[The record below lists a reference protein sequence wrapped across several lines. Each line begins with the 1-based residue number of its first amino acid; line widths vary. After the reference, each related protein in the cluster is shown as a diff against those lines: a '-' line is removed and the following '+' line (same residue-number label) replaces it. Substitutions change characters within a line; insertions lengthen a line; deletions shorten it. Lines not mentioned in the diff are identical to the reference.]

1 SMSLK
6 ERLTELSTELAELA
20 TQAGRSPEEIKLIAV
35 SKTHPSELI
44 AEAFQAGQVRFGENR
59 VQEASEKIEKLQ
71 NLGIEWHLIGHLQK
85 NKARFCPGRFD
96 WIHSVDSQELL
107 ELLEKQCALQRQP
120 IQILLQANLSQEDS
134 KSGVSDYDN
143 LCRLLEKT
151 QGCQWLRCRGLM
163 TMAAA
168 TDDANKIRKTFSQ
181 LRTWLEKL
189 RNEFTLTTFT
199 ELSMGMSSDYRI
211 AIAEGATM
219 VRLGTALFGERNKP
233 LTVQ

>member
-1 SMSLK
+1 MSLK

-59 VQEASEKIEKLQ
+59 VQEASEKIERLQ
-71 NLGIEWHLIGHLQK
+71 NPGIEWHLIGHLQK

-96 WIHSVDSQELL
+96 WIHSVDSRELL
-107 ELLEKQCALQRQP
+107 ELLEKQCALQSQP

>member
-1 SMSLK
+1 MSLK
-6 ERLTELSTELAELA
+6 ERLTGLSTELAELA

-59 VQEASEKIEKLQ
+59 VQEASEKIERLQ
-71 NLGIEWHLIGHLQK
+71 NPGIEWHLIGHLQK

-151 QGCQWLRCRGLM
+151 PGCQWLRCRGLM

-168 TDDANKIRKTFSQ
+168 IDDANKIRKTFSQ

-219 VRLGTALFGERNKP
+219 IRLGTTLFGERNKP
-233 LTVQ
+233 LTLQ

>member
-1 SMSLK
+1 MSLK
-6 ERLTELSTELAELA
+6 ERLTELSAELSELA

-59 VQEASEKIEKLQ
+59 VQEASEKIERLQ
-71 NLGIEWHLIGHLQK
+71 NPGIEWHLIGHLQK

-96 WIHSVDSQELL
+96 WIQSVDSQELL
-107 ELLEKQCALQRQP
+107 ELLEKQCALQSQP

-168 TDDANKIRKTFSQ
+168 TDDANNIHKTFSQ

-219 VRLGTALFGERNKP
+219 IRLGTTLFGERNKP
-233 LTVQ
+233 LIVQ

>member
-1 SMSLK
+1 MSLK

-59 VQEASEKIEKLQ
+59 VQEASEKIERLQ
-71 NLGIEWHLIGHLQK
+71 NPGIEWHLIGHLQK

-107 ELLEKQCALQRQP
+107 ELLEKQCVLQSQP

-134 KSGVSDYDN
+134 KSGVNDYDN

-233 LTVQ
+233 LTV

>member
-1 SMSLK
+1 MSLK
-6 ERLTELSTELAELA
+6 ERLTELSAELSELA

-59 VQEASEKIEKLQ
+59 VQEASEKIERLQ
-71 NLGIEWHLIGHLQK
+71 NPGIEWHLIGHLQK

-107 ELLEKQCALQRQP
+107 ELLEKQCALQSQP
-120 IQILLQANLSQEDS
+120 VQILLQANLSQEDS
-134 KSGVSDYDN
+134 KSGVSDYNN

-219 VRLGTALFGERNKP
+219 IRLGTTLFGERNKP

>member
-1 SMSLK
+1 MSLK
-6 ERLTELSTELAELA
+6 ERLTELSAELAELA
-20 TQAGRSPEEIKLIAV
+20 TEAGRSPEEIKLIAV

-59 VQEASEKIEKLQ
+59 VQEASEKIERLQ
-71 NLGIEWHLIGHLQK
+71 NPGIEWHLIGHLQK

-107 ELLEKQCALQRQP
+107 ELLEKQCSLQSQP
-120 IQILLQANLSQEDS
+120 IQILLQTNLSQEGS
-134 KSGVSDYDN
+134 KSGVRDYDN

-151 QGCQWLRCRGLM
+151 QSCQWLRCRGLM

-168 TDDANKIRKTFSQ
+168 TDDANEIRRTFVQ

-219 VRLGTALFGERNKP
+219 VRLGTALFGERTRP
-233 LTVQ
+233 LTMQ

>member
-1 SMSLK
+1 MSLK
-6 ERLTELSTELAELA
+6 ERLTELSAELAELA
-20 TQAGRSPEEIKLIAV
+20 TEAGRSPEEIKLIAV

-59 VQEASEKIEKLQ
+59 VQEASEKIERLQ
-71 NLGIEWHLIGHLQK
+71 KPGIEWHLIGHLQK

-107 ELLEKQCALQRQP
+107 ELLEKQCALQRQS

-143 LCRLLEKT
+143 LCRLLEKA
-151 QGCQWLRCRGLM
+151 QDCQWLSCRGLM

-168 TDDANKIRKTFSQ
+168 TDDANEIRRTFAQ

-189 RNEFTLTTFT
+189 RNEFNLTTFT

-219 VRLGTALFGERNKP
+219 IRLGTALFGERAKP
-233 LTVQ
+233 LIIK

>member
-1 SMSLK
+1 MSLK

-71 NLGIEWHLIGHLQK
+71 NPGIEWHLIGHLQK

-107 ELLEKQCALQRQP
+107 ELLEKQCALQSQP

>member
-1 SMSLK
+1 MSLK

-85 NKARFCPGRFD
+85 NKARFCPGRFN

-107 ELLEKQCALQRQP
+107 ELLEKQCALQSQP

-151 QGCQWLRCRGLM
+151 QGCRWLRCRGLM

-168 TDDANKIRKTFSQ
+168 TDDANEIRRTFAQ

-219 VRLGTALFGERNKP
+219 IRLGTALFGDRAKP
-233 LTVQ
+233 LIIQ

>member
-1 SMSLK
+1 MSLK
-6 ERLTELSTELAELA
+6 ERLTELSAELSGLA

-107 ELLEKQCALQRQP
+107 ELLEKQCALQSQP

>member
-1 SMSLK
+1 MSLK

-59 VQEASEKIEKLQ
+59 VQEASEKIERLQ
-71 NLGIEWHLIGHLQK
+71 NPGIEWHLIGHLQK

-107 ELLEKQCALQRQP
+107 ELLEKQCALQSQP
-120 IQILLQANLSQEDS
+120 IQILLQANLSQENS

-151 QGCQWLRCRGLM
+151 QDCQWLRCRGLM

-219 VRLGTALFGERNKP
+219 IRLGTALFGERAKP
-233 LTVQ
+233 LIIQ

>member
-1 SMSLK
+1 MSLK
-6 ERLTELSTELAELA
+6 ERLTELSAELSELA

-44 AEAFQAGQVRFGENR
+44 AEAFQAGRVRFGENR
-59 VQEASEKIEKLQ
+59 VQEASEKIERLQ
-71 NLGIEWHLIGHLQK
+71 NPGIEWHLIGHLQK

-107 ELLEKQCALQRQP
+107 ELLEKQCALQSQP

-151 QGCQWLRCRGLM
+151 QGCQWLHCRGLM

-168 TDDANKIRKTFSQ
+168 TDDANNIHKTFSQ

-219 VRLGTALFGERNKP
+219 IRLGTTLFGERNKP
-233 LTVQ
+233 LTLQ

>member
-1 SMSLK
+1 MSLK

-107 ELLEKQCALQRQP
+107 ELLEKQCALQSQP

>member
-1 SMSLK
+1 MSLK

-59 VQEASEKIEKLQ
+59 VQEASEKIERLQ
-71 NLGIEWHLIGHLQK
+71 NPGIEWHLIGHLQK

-107 ELLEKQCALQRQP
+107 ELLERQCALQRQP

-189 RNEFTLTTFT
+189 RNEFTLTTLT

>member
-1 SMSLK
+1 MSLK
-6 ERLTELSTELAELA
+6 ERLTELSAELAELA
-20 TQAGRSPEEIKLIAV
+20 TEAGRSPEEIKLIAV

-59 VQEASEKIEKLQ
+59 VQEASEKIERLQ
-71 NLGIEWHLIGHLQK
+71 KPGIEWHLIGHLQK

-107 ELLEKQCALQRQP
+107 ELLEKQCALQSQP
-120 IQILLQANLSQEDS
+120 IQILLQANLSQENS

-143 LCRLLEKT
+143 LCRLLEKA
-151 QGCQWLRCRGLM
+151 QDCQWLSCRGLM

-168 TDDANKIRKTFSQ
+168 TDDANEIRRTFAQ

-219 VRLGTALFGERNKP
+219 IRLGTALFGERAKP
-233 LTVQ
+233 LIIK

>member
-1 SMSLK
+1 MSLK

-107 ELLEKQCALQRQP
+107 ELLEKQCALQSQP

-151 QGCQWLRCRGLM
+151 QDFQWLRCRGLM

-211 AIAEGATM
+211 AVAEGATM

-233 LTVQ
+233 LTV

>member
-1 SMSLK
+1 MSLK
-6 ERLTELSTELAELA
+6 ERLTELSAELAELA
-20 TQAGRSPEEIKLIAV
+20 TEAGRSPEEIKLIAV

-59 VQEASEKIEKLQ
+59 VQEASEKIERLQ
-71 NLGIEWHLIGHLQK
+71 NPGIEWHLIGHLQK

-96 WIHSVDSQELL
+96 WIHSIDSQELL
-107 ELLEKQCALQRQP
+107 ELLEKQCALQSQP
-120 IQILLQANLSQEDS
+120 IQILLQANLSQENS
-134 KSGVSDYDN
+134 KSGVSDYNN
-143 LCRLLEKT
+143 LCRLLEKA
-151 QGCQWLRCRGLM
+151 QDCQWLSCRGLM

-168 TDDANKIRKTFSQ
+168 TDDANEIRRTFAQ

-219 VRLGTALFGERNKP
+219 IRLGTALFGERAKP
-233 LTVQ
+233 LIIK

>member
-1 SMSLK
+1 MSLK
-6 ERLTELSTELAELA
+6 ERLTELSAELAELA
-20 TQAGRSPEEIKLIAV
+20 IQAGRSPEEIKLIAV

-59 VQEASEKIEKLQ
+59 VQEASEKIERLQ
-71 NLGIEWHLIGHLQK
+71 NPGIEWHLIGHLQK

-107 ELLEKQCALQRQP
+107 ELLEKQCALQSQP

-151 QGCQWLRCRGLM
+151 QGCQWLHCRGLM

-168 TDDANKIRKTFSQ
+168 TDDANNIRKTFSQ

-219 VRLGTALFGERNKP
+219 IRLGTTLFGERNKP

>member
-1 SMSLK
+1 MSLK
-6 ERLTELSTELAELA
+6 ERLTELSAELAELA
-20 TQAGRSPEEIKLIAV
+20 TEAGRSPEEIKLIAV

-44 AEAFQAGQVRFGENR
+44 AEAFQAGQIRFGENR
-59 VQEASEKIEKLQ
+59 VQEASEKIERLQ
-71 NLGIEWHLIGHLQK
+71 NPGIEWHLIGHLQK

-107 ELLEKQCALQRQP
+107 ELLEKQCALQSQP

-219 VRLGTALFGERNKP
+219 IRLGTTLFGERNKP
-233 LTVQ
+233 LKVQ

>member
-1 SMSLK
+1 MSLK
-6 ERLTELSTELAELA
+6 ERLTELSAELAELA
-20 TQAGRSPEEIKLIAV
+20 TEAGRSPEEIKLIAV

-44 AEAFQAGQVRFGENR
+44 AEAFQAGQVCFGENR
-59 VQEASEKIEKLQ
+59 VQEASEKIERLQ
-71 NLGIEWHLIGHLQK
+71 NPGIEWHLIGHLQK

-96 WIHSVDSQELL
+96 WIHSIDSQELL
-107 ELLEKQCALQRQP
+107 ELLEKQCALQSQP
-120 IQILLQANLSQEDS
+120 IQILLQANLSQENS

-143 LCRLLEKT
+143 LCRLLEKA
-151 QGCQWLRCRGLM
+151 QDCQWLSCRGLM

-168 TDDANKIRKTFSQ
+168 TDDANEIRRTFAQ

-219 VRLGTALFGERNKP
+219 IRLGTALFGKRAKP
-233 LTVQ
+233 LIIQ

>member
-1 SMSLK
+1 MSLK
-6 ERLTELSTELAELA
+6 ERLTELSAELAELA
-20 TQAGRSPEEIKLIAV
+20 TEAGRSPEEIKLIAV

-59 VQEASEKIEKLQ
+59 VQEASEKIERLQ
-71 NLGIEWHLIGHLQK
+71 NPGIEWHLIGHLQK
-85 NKARFCPGRFD
+85 NKARFCPRRFD

-107 ELLEKQCALQRQP
+107 ELLEKQCALQSQP

-151 QGCQWLRCRGLM
+151 QGCQWLHCRGLM

-168 TDDANKIRKTFSQ
+168 TDDANNIRKTFSQ

-219 VRLGTALFGERNKP
+219 IRLGTTLFGERNKP

>member
-1 SMSLK
+1 MSLK
-6 ERLTELSTELAELA
+6 ERLTELSAELAELA
-20 TQAGRSPEEIKLIAV
+20 TEAGRSPEEIKLIAV

-59 VQEASEKIEKLQ
+59 VQEASEKIERLQ
-71 NLGIEWHLIGHLQK
+71 NPGIEWHLIGHLQK

-107 ELLEKQCALQRQP
+107 ELLEKQCALQSQP

-151 QGCQWLRCRGLM
+151 QGCQWLHCRGLM

-168 TDDANKIRKTFSQ
+168 TDDANNIRKTFSQ

-219 VRLGTALFGERNKP
+219 IRLGTTLFGERNKP

>member
-1 SMSLK
+1 MSLK

-107 ELLEKQCALQRQP
+107 ELLEKQCALQSQP

-151 QGCQWLRCRGLM
+151 QDFQWLRCRGLM

-233 LTVQ
+233 LAVQ

>member
-1 SMSLK
+1 MSLK
-6 ERLTELSTELAELA
+6 ERLAELSAELAELA
-20 TQAGRSPEEIKLIAV
+20 TEAGRSPEEIKLIAV

-59 VQEASEKIEKLQ
+59 VQEASEKIERLQ
-71 NLGIEWHLIGHLQK
+71 NPGIEWHLIGHLQK
-85 NKARFCPGRFD
+85 NKARFCPRRFD

-107 ELLEKQCALQRQP
+107 ELLEKQCALQSQP

-168 TDDANKIRKTFSQ
+168 TDDANNIRKTFSQ

-233 LTVQ
+233 LTLQ

>member
-1 SMSLK
+1 MSLK
-6 ERLTELSTELAELA
+6 ERLTELSAELAELA
-20 TQAGRSPEEIKLIAV
+20 TEAGRSPEGIKLIAV

-44 AEAFQAGQVRFGENR
+44 AEAFQAGQVCFGENR
-59 VQEASEKIEKLQ
+59 VQEASEKIERLQ
-71 NLGIEWHLIGHLQK
+71 NPGIEWHLIGHLQK

-107 ELLEKQCALQRQP
+107 ELLEKQCALQSQP
-120 IQILLQANLSQEDS
+120 IQILLQANLSQENS
-134 KSGVSDYDN
+134 KSGVSDYNN
-143 LCRLLEKT
+143 LCRLLEKA
-151 QGCQWLRCRGLM
+151 QDCQWLSCRGLM

-168 TDDANKIRKTFSQ
+168 TDDAIEIRRTFAQ

-219 VRLGTALFGERNKP
+219 IRLGTALFGERAKP
-233 LTVQ
+233 LIIK

>member
-1 SMSLK
+1 MSLK
-6 ERLTELSTELAELA
+6 ERLTELSAELAELA
-20 TQAGRSPEEIKLIAV
+20 IQAGRSPEEIKLIAV

-44 AEAFQAGQVRFGENR
+44 AEAFQAGQLRFGENR
-59 VQEASEKIEKLQ
+59 VQEASEKIERLQ
-71 NLGIEWHLIGHLQK
+71 NPGIEWHLIGHLQK

-107 ELLEKQCALQRQP
+107 ELLEKQCALQGQP
-120 IQILLQANLSQEDS
+120 MQILLQANLSQENS
-134 KSGVSDYDN
+134 KSGINDYDN

-151 QGCQWLRCRGLM
+151 QNCQWLYCRGLM

-168 TDDANKIRKTFSQ
+168 TDDANTIRRTFSQ

-189 RNEFTLTTFT
+189 RDEFTLTVFT
-199 ELSMGMSSDYRI
+199 ELSMGMSSDYQI

-219 VRLGTALFGERNKP
+219 VRLGTTLFGERTRP
-233 LTVQ
+233 LTIQ

>member
-1 SMSLK
+1 MSLK

-71 NLGIEWHLIGHLQK
+71 NPGIEWHLIGHLQK

-96 WIHSVDSQELL
+96 WIHSIDSQELL
-107 ELLEKQCALQRQP
+107 ELLEKQCALQSQP

-233 LTVQ
+233 LTV

>member
-1 SMSLK
+1 MSLK

-35 SKTHPSELI
+35 SKTHPSEII

-59 VQEASEKIEKLQ
+59 VQEASEKIERLQ
-71 NLGIEWHLIGHLQK
+71 NPGIEWHLIGHLQK

-96 WIHSVDSQELL
+96 WIHSVDSRELL
-107 ELLEKQCALQRQP
+107 ELLEKQCALQSQP

-151 QGCQWLRCRGLM
+151 QGCRWLRCRGLM

-233 LTVQ
+233 LTV

>member
-1 SMSLK
+1 MSLK
-6 ERLTELSTELAELA
+6 ERLAELSAELAELA
-20 TQAGRSPEEIKLIAV
+20 TEAGRSPEEIKLIAV

-59 VQEASEKIEKLQ
+59 VQEASEKIERLQ
-71 NLGIEWHLIGHLQK
+71 NPGIEWHLIGHLQK

-107 ELLEKQCALQRQP
+107 ELLEKQCALQSQP

-219 VRLGTALFGERNKP
+219 IRLGTTLFGERNKP
-233 LTVQ
+233 LTLQ

>member
-1 SMSLK
+1 MSLK
-6 ERLTELSTELAELA
+6 ERLTELSAELAELA
-20 TQAGRSPEEIKLIAV
+20 TEAGRSPEEIKLIAV

-59 VQEASEKIEKLQ
+59 VQEASEKIERLQ
-71 NLGIEWHLIGHLQK
+71 NPSIEWHLIGHLQK

-96 WIHSVDSQELL
+96 WIHSIDSQELL
-107 ELLEKQCALQRQP
+107 ELLEKQCALQSQP
-120 IQILLQANLSQEDS
+120 IQILLQANLSQENS

-143 LCRLLEKT
+143 LCRLLEKA
-151 QGCQWLRCRGLM
+151 QDCQWLSCRGLM

-168 TDDANKIRKTFSQ
+168 TDDANEIRRTFAQ

-219 VRLGTALFGERNKP
+219 IRLGTALFGERAKP
-233 LTVQ
+233 LIIK

>member
-1 SMSLK
+1 MSLK
-6 ERLTELSTELAELA
+6 ERLTELSAELAELA
-20 TQAGRSPEEIKLIAV
+20 TEAGRSPEEIKLIAV

-44 AEAFQAGQVRFGENR
+44 AEAFQAGQVCFGENR
-59 VQEASEKIEKLQ
+59 VQEASEKIERLQ
-71 NLGIEWHLIGHLQK
+71 NPGIEWHLIGHLQK

-96 WIHSVDSQELL
+96 WIHSIDSQELL
-107 ELLEKQCALQRQP
+107 ELLEKQCALQSQP
-120 IQILLQANLSQEDS
+120 IQILLQANLSQENS

-143 LCRLLEKT
+143 LCRLLEKA
-151 QGCQWLRCRGLM
+151 QDCQWLSCRGLM

-168 TDDANKIRKTFSQ
+168 TDDANEIRRTFAQ

-219 VRLGTALFGERNKP
+219 IRLGTALFGERAKP
-233 LTVQ
+233 LIIQ

>member
-1 SMSLK
+1 MSLK

-59 VQEASEKIEKLQ
+59 VQEASEKIERLQ
-71 NLGIEWHLIGHLQK
+71 NPGIEWHLIGHLQK

-107 ELLEKQCALQRQP
+107 ELLEKQCALQSQP

-219 VRLGTALFGERNKP
+219 IRLGTTLFGERNKP
-233 LTVQ
+233 LTLQ